1 MAHAHL
7 LSGKNNDSNY
17 VETETAEFRRGRQL
31 QLYLEDEL
39 VRISKMQTRFARELV
54 SNSDFFKPDYKCGKY
69 SNDFDLILAVGKD
82 MMQTQ
87 VKLTRLYMHA
97 CLIKKDQEEKG
108 RDETDWKPVSQLSL
122 T

>member
-1 MAHAHL
+1 MAHVHL
-7 LSGKNNDSNY
+7 PSDKNNDSNY
-17 VETETAEFRRGRQL
+17 VETETAESRRGRQL

-39 VRISKMQTRFARELV
+39 VRIGEMQTRFARELV
-54 SNSDFFKPDYKCGKY
+54 ANSDFFKPDYKCGRY

-87 VKLTRLYMHA
+87 MKLTRLYMHA
-97 CLIKKDQEEKG
+97 CLIKKDQEERG
-108 RDETDWKPVSQLSL
+108 RDETDWKPASQLSL